1 MDRKIT
7 MLSLFKFIQSDKGY
21 VISILVC
28 TLICELSTCVG
39 RFGFKISLKEKEQ
52 VIKKLT
58 LGIRIHH
65 GYVGIGMILAA
76 VVANAYVSSH
86 SPWPSLLGV
95 VGWGLLLSDTIH
107 HFLVLYFMTGK
118 TEFP

>member
-39 RFGFKISLKEKEQ
+39 RFGFKISLKENEQ

-65 GYVGIGMILAA
+65 GYVGIGMILSA
-76 VVANAYVSSH
+76 VMANAYVSSN
-86 SPWPSLLGV
+86 SPLLRFPF
-95 VGWGLLLSDTIH
+95 H
-107 HFLVLYFMTGK
+107 TGK
-118 TEFP
+118 TRSEYMNETWILG